1 MSDDNILDPENTAKG
16 LLGLTGITYGGQIA
30 KKVVNDPHFK
40 QRSLEQMNNFLDGFY
55 KQGRLPPSLF
65 KTKQGALAIS
75 EGAKGMGRL
84 IADAASYSRGVAHR
98 ETGLGLSSRNL
109 FRDYLNMIDNVRTI
123 VQEQLAKFAPDS
135 EDYRNIWRK
144 GNRNVN
150 TIIRKMN
157 AKMTNDYANEL
168 LLDPKGS
175 RKFALRNRYI
185 SGQWAKQ
192 KRSRIPLVEKTS
204 KAAAVKALGKE
215 EVSVLKHIWDIKPN
229 ADGKVVVDGWAK
241 YRNIPGLQDV
251 MHGAKFHRPFYHT
264 VLGLNI
270 GEPSYEKF
278 IQSAY
283 NNKLITDKSKNFYQ
297 LSNKPGAR
305 RLAISFSPSMKPNYD
320 WGGYNVMAIYD
331 ESTNKLKLV
340 ASDKRDLFHLN
351 LNKQVLNYTDTID
364 IDPKSYKKQA
374 DKYFAKEGA
383 YGKIGIS
390 PIDAEVK
397 GDSRSLGNKG
407 VSKTANIQSATGKSY
422 ARKIGTKDAIAVEI
436 EKMVDKWDDTYA
448 KETVNKSAKN
458 YRKAFVRKRAM
469 IGKGLLGGIGGAISL
484 AFLAKDLYDEFKK

>member
-1 MSDDNILDPENTAKG
+1 MSDDNRLDPENTAKG
-16 LLGLTGITYGGQIA
+16 LFGLAGITYGGQIA
-30 KKVVNDPHFK
+30 SKVVNDPHFK
-40 QRSLEQMNNFLDGFY
+40 QRSLEQMDNFLDGFY
-55 KQGRLPPSLF
+55 KQGRLPSSLF

-98 ETGLGLSSRNL
+98 KTGLGLSSRNL
-109 FRDYLNMIDNVRTI
+109 FRDYLNMIDNERAV
-123 VQEQLAKFAPDS
+123 VQKQLAKFAPDS
-135 EDYRNIWRK
+135 IEYRNTWRK

-150 TIIRKMN
+150 IIIRKMN
-157 AKMTNDYANEL
+157 AKLTNDYANEL
-168 LLDPKGS
+168 LLDPKGT
-175 RKFALRNRYI
+175 RKFHLRNAYI
-185 SGQWAKQ
+185 SGKWAKQ

-204 KAAAVKALGKE
+204 TAAAVKALGKE
-215 EVSVLKHIWDIKPN
+215 EVSALKDIWDIKPN
-229 ADGKVVVDGWAK
+229 AQGKTVVDGWAK
-241 YRNIPGLQDV
+241 YRNVPGLQDV

-270 GEPSYEKF
+270 GEPSYDKF
-278 IQSAY
+278 VQSAY
-283 NNKLITDKSKNFYQ
+283 NNKLITDRSKNFY
-297 LSNKPGAR
+297 LLNNTPGAR

-320 WGGYNVMAIYD
+320 WGGYNVMAIFD

-351 LNKQVLNYTDTID
+351 LNKQVLNYTDTIE
-364 IDPKSYKKQA
+364 IDPKSYQKQA

-383 YGKIGIS
+383 LGKMGVA
-390 PIDAEVK
+390 PVDAEVK

-407 VSKTANIQSATGKSY
+407 VSKTADIQSTTGKLY
-422 ARKIGTKDAIAVEI
+422 KRKIGTKDAIAVEV
-436 EKMVDKWDDTYA
+436 EKMVDNYDDVYA
-448 KETVNKSAKN
+448 KETLNKSAKN

-484 AFLAKDLYDEFKK
+484 GFLAKDLYDEYKK